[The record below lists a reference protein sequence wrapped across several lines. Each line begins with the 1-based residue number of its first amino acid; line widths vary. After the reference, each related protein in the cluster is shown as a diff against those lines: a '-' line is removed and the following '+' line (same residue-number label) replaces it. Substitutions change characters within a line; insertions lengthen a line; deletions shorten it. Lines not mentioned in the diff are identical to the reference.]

1 MGQTIALVERIVRWL
16 APAFADAGYPIIAA
30 AVLAERSLF
39 IGLVVPGDVVL
50 LLGGLYAERGDLNPV
65 AVAALGS
72 GAAIVGE
79 TIGYVLGRH
88 YGLALVRRL
97 PLVNRLGDR
106 LEAAQGY
113 FARRGGA
120 TVALG
125 RYATVAGAFIPFV
138 AGAGRM
144 PYPRFLLYD
153 VPAIVVWASGITAL
167 GYFFGAELHVLE
179 KAISRFG
186 WFMLGIIA
194 VYFVV
199 RWVRSRKRQHEDA

>member
-1 MGQTIALVERIVRWL
+1 MIAAIALIERIVRWL
-16 APAFADAGYPIIAA
+16 EPAFGDAGYPIIGL

-50 LLGGLYAERGDLNPV
+50 VLGGLYAERGELNPV

-79 TIGYVLGRH
+79 SIGYALGRR
-88 YGLALVRRL
+88 YGLSLIRRL

-106 LEAAQGY
+106 LESAQGY
-113 FARRGGA
+113 FQRRGGA

-125 RYATVAGAFIPFV
+125 RYATAAGAFIPFV

-144 PYPRFLLYD
+144 PYWRFLLYD
-153 VPAIVVWASGITAL
+153 IPAIIVWASGITAL
-167 GYFFGAELHVLE
+167 GYFFGAELHIVE
-179 KAISRFG
+179 KAVSRFG
-186 WFMLGIIA
+186 WFVLGILA

-199 RWVRSRKRQHEDA
+199 RWLRSRKREREDS